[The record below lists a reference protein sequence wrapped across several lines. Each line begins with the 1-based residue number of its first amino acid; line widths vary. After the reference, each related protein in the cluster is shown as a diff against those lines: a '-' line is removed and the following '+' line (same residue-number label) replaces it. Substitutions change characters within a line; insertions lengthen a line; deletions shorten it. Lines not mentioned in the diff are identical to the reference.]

1 VARVVVGAALGLA
14 RYLFNEIGSGRR
26 PLRLTQGLFAW
37 DAGHYREIAE
47 LGYQASPFGNVR
59 FFPLYPLLG
68 RWIGAVFAGHDE
80 IGLLIVANVSAL
92 IFGGLL
98 HRVVMRETGDAVL
111 ARHSV
116 WLGALLPQMYML
128 VLGYSEALLMALSV
142 GVFLSLRAKRWW
154 WAAALGV
161 LAGLTRPTGVLL
173 ALPAVIEALLAW
185 KQARGRDRV
194 ASIAAVLG
202 PVAGLGI
209 FLAWSADVYGSWF
222 EPFRVQE
229 DIKGLRGGFVDPFT
243 SLANSLGHLVRGE
256 HLGAGAHVLWA
267 PVVILFVVAAARR
280 LPMSYIVYAVAV
292 VLLALSSENIS
303 SFERYSMSA
312 FPVIIGAAVIT
323 RKPRD
328 LWPAV
333 LALSSAAL
341 LGLSV
346 LVFLGRFTP

>member
-1 VARVVVGAALGLA
+1 MVVGALALA
-14 RYLFNEIGSGRR
+14 RYLFNEIGSGHR
-26 PLRLTQGLFAW
+26 PITLGQGLFAW

-68 RWIGAVFAGHDE
+68 RWTGAVLAGHDE
-80 IGLLIVANVSAL
+80 IGLLVVASVCAL

-98 HRVVMRETGDAVL
+98 HRIVMRETGDPVL
-111 ARHSV
+111 ARRSV

-128 VLGYSEALLMALSV
+128 VLGYSEATLMVLSA

-154 WAAALGV
+154 WAALFGV

-173 ALPAVIEALLAW
+173 ALPALIEGARAW
-185 KQARGRDRV
+185 NEARSRDRL
-194 ASIAAVLG
+194 ASAAAVLG
-202 PVAGLGI
+202 PVVGLGV
-209 FLAWSADVYGSWF
+209 FLAWSANVFGDWL

-229 DIKGLRGGFVDPFT
+229 IKGLRGEFVDPA
-243 SLANSLGHLVRGE
+243 SALVNSFRHLVRGE

-267 PVVILFVVAAARR
+267 PVVLLFVIAAARR
-280 LPMSYIVYAVAV
+280 LPVSYIAYTVAV
-292 VLLALSSENIS
+292 VLVALSSENIS

-312 FPVIIGAAVIT
+312 FPVIIGAAIVT

-333 LALSSAAL
+333 LALSTAGL

-346 LVFLGRFTP
+346 LVFLGRFVP

>member
-1 VARVVVGAALGLA
+1 VARIVVVAGLGLA
-14 RYLFNEIGSGRR
+14 RYLFNELGSGRR

-68 RWIGAVFAGHDE
+68 RWTGAVLAGRDD
-80 IGLLIVANVSAL
+80 IAPLLIANLSAL
-92 IFGGLL
+92 VFGGLV
-98 HRVVMRETGDAVL
+98 HRVVMRETGDPVL
-111 ARHSV
+111 ARHAV

-128 VLGYSEALLMALSV
+128 VLGYAEALLMALSV
-142 GVFLSLRAKRWW
+142 GVFLSLRARRWW

-173 ALPAVIEALLAW
+173 ALPALIEALLAW
-185 KQARGRDRV
+185 NVARPRDRV

-202 PVAGLGI
+202 PVAGLGV
-209 FLAWSADVYGSWF
+209 FLAWSADVYGNWL

-229 DIKGLRGGFVDPFT
+229 DIKGLRGGFVDPFS
-243 SLANSLGHLVRGE
+243 SLAHSLGALVRGE

-267 PVVILFVVAAARR
+267 PVVILFLIAAARR
-280 LPMSYIVYAVAV
+280 LPMSYIIYAVAV

-312 FPVIIGAAVIT
+312 FPVIIGAANIT

-328 LWPAV
+328 LWPAA
-333 LALSSAAL
+333 LALSTAGL